1 MMIIG
6 RFLLGILMQVLIKL
20 VLTMFSKEMVG
31 KLMFACLHR
40 IVKLTKTTVDDEY
53 VDKLESMYWGIND
66 TTDQQ
71 AYDLLRK
78 IKKDE

>member
-1 MMIIG
+1 MIIG

-40 IVKLTKTTVDDEY
+40 LVKLTKTTVDDEY